1 MKCILGGTF
10 NILHIGHE
18 RLLKAALAF
27 DEITIGLTSDSYAK
41 QNKAYP
47 FVPYP
52 ERKRNLENFI
62 KRLLKKSKTKR
73 KFEIVEINDKYGVAP
88 QSDADAII
96 VSSETEQAADEINHI
111 RKANHRKPL
120 RIVSVPLAYAEDCIK
135 ISAQRIYEKKIDE
148 KGKRLKPIIFALG
161 SANPSK
167 KQGLEK
173 GAKKLFRKF
182 AIFQLKVQSRIGEQP
197 FEQET
202 LKGAENRA
210 KAAYSA
216 TNADFGMGFESG
228 LFNFG
233 DGLYD
238 VAICAVFDGEKTTF
252 GTSMG
257 FMMPKLAIELLKQHK
272 DLGAAMSELTGID
285 KIGYK
290 KGAIHYLSNGVLTR
304 QQMNEQAFLCAM
316 IPRISEAKNLF
327 RYF

>member
-27 DEITIGLTSDSYAK
+27 DEITIGLTSDSYAR
-41 QNKAYP
+41 QTKAYP
-47 FVPYP
+47 FVPYSG
-52 ERKRNLENFI
+52 RALNLENFVKNI
-62 KRLLKKSKTKR
+62 LKKSKTKR
-73 KFEIVEINDKYGVAP
+73 KLEIVEIGDKYGFAP
-88 QSDADAII
+88 QTDADAII
-96 VSSETEQAADEINHI
+96 VSSETESAAEEINRI
-111 RKANHRKPL
+111 RKSNRRKPL
-120 RIVSVPLAYAEDCIK
+120 RIISVPLAYAEDFIK
-135 ISAQRIYEKKIDE
+135 ISAKRIHEKRIDL
-148 KGKRLKPIIFALG
+148 KGKRLKPVIFALG

-167 KQGLEK
+167 KQGLAQ
-173 GAKKLFRKF
+173 GAKK
-182 AIFQLKVQSRIGEQP
+182 IFKNSSVRTLKVQSRIREQP

-210 KAAYSA
+210 KSAYSA
-216 TNADFGMGFESG
+216 TNADFGIGFESG

-238 VAICAVFDGEKTTF
+238 IAICAVFDGERTTF

-257 FMMPKLAIELLKQHK
+257 FQMPKLAIELLNQHK